1 MTDRYERIRSALA
14 RRPTPGPWS
23 INTASVGVNGKIV
36 VNEIYVYNPAVA
48 DDVAIA
54 ADIIDP
60 ETGELCEA
68 NARLIAACD
77 PDTIRE
83 LLAERD
89 ALLDALRQIT
99 EWPDGGN
106 RYGQENIKRFAQAA
120 IDAAMRKENSND

>member
-1 MTDRYERIRSALA
+1 MTNRYEKIRKALEMG
-14 RRPTPGPWS
+14 PTPGPWELRDGRTDTVE
-23 INTASVGVNGKIV
+23 NAQGYPVCTVNWHPDERHGHGTR
-36 VNEIYVYNPAVA
+36 
-48 DDVAIA
+48 A
-54 ADIIDP
+54 AY
-60 ETGELCEA
+60 
-68 NARLIAACD
+68 IAACD

-106 RYGQENIKRFAQAA
+106 RYGQENIKRLAQAA